1 MKQFKQY
8 IKSFKELD
16 LEFIHTVMYD
26 ILLYSCW
33 ALSFVVYGLWTTKI
47 FEKLNELDIASLQTA
62 MQDITKSNI
71 SNQQAELSLQI
82 LQSTITKF
90 IFLTLLLI
98 LIILG
103 VYALFKGLIWTK
115 ILKKKF
121 TFKYFRK
128 FIALNLLYVLFAVVV
143 FILPVLLV
151 LLGIEAGF
159 WLLFLQIL
167 FVFVAIVYFYF
178 RTISNILF
186 TKTKKI
192 SSFFNAFG
200 KGADKFKKLVMPLVF
215 MLLTF
220 LAILLLSTVL
230 NLVSETISLIIAGL
244 LLLVFI
250 AWVRIYLVKLI

>member
-151 LLGIEAGF
+151 LLGIKAGF
-159 WLLFLQIL
+159 WLLFLQIIIGIIL
-167 FVFVAIVYFYF
+167 IMYFYF

-186 TKTKKI
+186 AKTKKI
-192 SSFFNAFG
+192 SSFFKSFE
-200 KGADKFKKLVMPLVF
+200 KGADKFKKLIIPLLYIVLIFMIISLISMILNIFPEIIVMIF
-215 MLLTF
+215 SS
-220 LAILLLSTVL
+220 ILLLAF
-230 NLVSETISLIIAGL
+230 ISWA
-244 LLLVFI
+244 
-250 AWVRIYLVKLI
+250 RIYFVKLI

>member
-1 MKQFKQY
+1 MKQFKKC
-8 IKSFKELD
+8 INSFKELD
-16 LEFIHTVMYD
+16 ITYLHTILYD
-26 ILLYSCW
+26 ILLYSFW
-33 ALSFVVYGLWTTKI
+33 FLTFTLYGTI
-47 FEKLNELDIASLQTA
+47 VPKLLKGMENIDIVELQTSMSA
-62 MQDITKSNI
+62 E
-71 SNQQAELSLQI
+71 QAELTLQT
-82 LQSTITKF
+82 LQSTITQF
-90 IFLTLLLI
+90 ILLTILLVLLI
-98 LIILG
+98 LAS
-103 VYALFKGLIWTK
+103 YALFKGLIWTK

-121 TFKYFRK
+121 TWKYFRK

-200 KGADKFKKLVMPLVF
+200 KGVDKFKKLVMPLVF

-250 AWVRIYLVKLI
+250 AWVRIYFVKSI